1 MTLVV
6 PVVDTA
12 KQAGADMVSQGIDA
26 FFISQANSIIS
37 FADGAV
43 NQTSQAGTMA
53 AFQAVTMYYDPFS
66 NPGIMEVIR
75 STSIIFLFLF
85 TLFVF
90 GGLGYVMIHSKYPN
104 VGKTIDFTFFDDK
117 PFDMAEYVKSLGSVI
132 LFIVFGFTAVWTILL
147 ISKVISEMM
156 TVSALNALVTT
167 PNSGVILF
175 FMAIAYL
182 ALSVFI
188 AIRVLVISIIT
199 SLLLVL
205 FILWAFHIIR
215 DVINVIFIYFLTMIF
230 LQPILI
236 SIAAIGIM
244 TIEWVVGIGNTGP
257 TSYIYYLGLIII
269 LVLTAI
275 TFTLGPVT
283 VGKLIRIGTRRH
295 L

>member
-1 MTLVV
+1 MTI
-6 PVVDTA
+6 PFIDPA
-12 KQAGADMVSQGIDA
+12 KQAGEDMVSGGLNA
-26 FFISQANSIIS
+26 FLTSQANYIIS
-37 FADGAV
+37 VADGAC
-43 NQTSQAGTMA
+43 NQTSQPGTMA
-53 AFQAVTMYYDPFS
+53 AFQTLSLNYDPFM
-66 NPGIMEVIR
+66 NPGIIAVIR
-75 STSIIFLFLF
+75 STSVLFLFLF
-85 TLFVF
+85 ALFVF
-90 GGLGYVMIHSKYPN
+90 GGLSYVIIHSRYPTA
-104 VGKTIDFTFFDDK
+104 GQAIDYTLFDDK
-117 PFDMAEYVKSLGSVI
+117 PFDVMEYVKSLGTVI
-132 LFIVFGFTAVWTILL
+132 VFILFGFTAVWTILL
-147 ISKVISEMM
+147 ISRVISEMM
-156 TVSALNALVTT
+156 TASALNAMVMT

-182 ALSVFI
+182 ILSIFI
-188 AIRVLVISIIT
+188 AIRVLVVSIIT

-244 TIEWVVGIGNTGP
+244 SIEWVIGFGNTGVSA
-257 TSYIYYLGLIII
+257 SYIYYFGLIII

-283 VGKLIRIGTRRH
+283 VGKLIRIGRRH